1 MDLQQQLLADLKDAM
16 RSGDQRRKLAIRAV
30 RAAITNAEI
39 ERRRPLTEDEILA
52 LIAKEVKQR
61 RESIAQFRKGGRE
74 DLVAQEQAEIE
85 ALEKYLPCQLSPEEI
100 RAEAQRVIAEV
111 GATGPRDMGKVMGK
125 LMPAMRGRADGRQV
139 SQIVRELLTGQG

>member
-1 MDLQQQLLADLKDAM
+1 VDLQQRLLDDLKDAM

-39 ERRRPLTEDEILA
+39 ERRRSLTEDEILA

-61 RESIAQFRKGGRE
+61 RESIVQFRKGGRE

-85 ALEKYLPCQLSPEEI
+85 ALEKYLPRQLSPEEI

-111 GATGPRDMGKVMGK
+111 GATGPRDMGRVMGK

-139 SQIVRELLTGQG
+139 SQIVRELLAGQR

>member
-1 MDLQQQLLADLKDAM
+1 MDLRQQLTADLKDAM
-16 RSGDQRRKLAIRAV
+16 RRGDQRRKLAIRAV
-30 RAAITNAEI
+30 RAAITNAEV
-39 ERRRPLTEDEILA
+39 ERRRSLTEDEILA

-61 RESIAQFRKGGRE
+61 HDSIAHFRKGERE

-85 ALEKYLPCQLSPEEI
+85 TLERYLPRQLSAEEI

-111 GATGPRDMGKVMGK
+111 GATSPRDMGRVMRE
-125 LMPAMRGRADGRQV
+125 LMPAMRGQADGGQV

>member
-1 MDLQQQLLADLKDAM
+1 VDLQQRLLDDLKDAM

-39 ERRRPLTEDEILA
+39 ERRRSLTEDEILA

-61 RESIAQFRKGGRE
+61 RESIVQFRKGGRE

-85 ALEKYLPCQLSPEEI
+85 ALEKYLPRQLSPEEI

-111 GATGPRDMGKVMGK
+111 GATGPRDMGRVMGK

-139 SQIVRELLTGQG
+139 SQIVRELLAEQR